1 MAISYDGRRVRAN
14 ITIDGQ
20 TFTDITVKEVL
31 LGESLLT
38 PGLQTAI
45 TLQSFVY
52 TDQAKNWMNYKN
64 KDVTLN
70 IQTLDGEQVM
80 FIKQRIYRIDN
91 RELDINVGATESLTL
106 HACDPSLLE
115 DATSLISKSFN
126 CQTPSEVVDYALKTC
141 IGATNAVI
149 DDCQP
154 TRNYIAEM
162 IHPFQVIQQQ
172 CNAALDGED
181 PSFVHYMTFE
191 ETGTH
196 YFRSLKAL
204 MHQPPVWEF
213 QHSETNMDLANP
225 RKVIS
230 FSFPCDFDYLSDVL
244 NGLDDKGN
252 SINGLAAVNA
262 VTGAMQFLG
271 AGEGT
276 SFGGGCIKGV
286 ANHKQAFT
294 NKGSGKQQNVCELGV
309 EQYLLLR
316 QARMAMLEKDKVALR
331 LTVPW
336 NPDLH
341 VGNSISFYWLNK
353 STNNSFNGK
362 IFGTGNYLIASLK
375 HNLQFGGFG
384 TTTLDCITRNL

>member
-20 TFTDITVKEVL
+20 SFTDITVKEVL

-38 PGLQTAI
+38 PGLQTAV
-45 TLQSFVY
+45 TLQSYVY
-52 TDQAKNWMNYKN
+52 SNPVKNWMNYKN
-64 KDVTLN
+64 KNVTLN
-70 IQTLDGEQVM
+70 MQTQDGQQFM
-80 FIKQRIYRIDN
+80 FVNQRIYRIDN
-91 RELDINVGATESLTL
+91 RELDINVGSTESLTL

-126 CQTPSEVVDYALKTC
+126 CQTPSEVVDYALNSC
-141 IGATNAVI
+141 IGAQDAVI
-149 DDCQP
+149 DSCEP

-191 ETGTH
+191 NNGTH
-196 YFRSLKAL
+196 YFRSLKKL
-204 MHQPPVWEF
+204 MHQQPIWQFE
-213 QHSETNMDLANP
+213 HSETNMDLANP
-225 RKVIS
+225 AKVIS

-244 NGLDDKGN
+244 NGLDQNGN
-252 SINGLAAVNA
+252 SINGVAAVNA
-262 VTGAMQFLG
+262 VSGAMQFLG
-271 AGEGT
+271 AGDGS

-294 NKGSGKQQNVCELGV
+294 NKGTGKQQNVCELGV

-331 LTVPW
+331 LTIPW
-336 NPDLH
+336 NPQLH
-341 VGNSISFYWLNK
+341 VGNSIRFTWPNK
-353 STNNSFNGK
+353 SSNNSFNGT
-362 IFGTGNYLIASLK
+362 IFGTGIYLIASLK
-375 HNLQFGGFG
+375 HNIQFGGTA